1 MLMYEYVLLH
11 NANVV
16 YTHYIKKKQ
25 SFEIFIFSKKPVIL
39 FYFYLYIYIHLNE
52 TIYLF

>member
-1 MLMYEYVLLH
+1 MLMYEYVLH

-25 SFEIFIFSKKPVIL
+25 SFEILL
-39 FYFYLYIYIHLNE
+39 FFPKNL
-52 TIYLF
+52 